1 MAAIEVDGLT
11 RRYGDLVAVDDVS
24 FSVAEGE
31 ILGLLGPNGAGKSTL
46 VNTLCTLLRP
56 SEGTARVAGHDVR
69 TDPGGVR
76 GSIGVVFQEPALDE
90 ELTGVENLR
99 FHARLYGI
107 RRAERTARMRA
118 VLDLVDLADDA
129 DKPVGEYSG
138 GMARRLELA
147 RGLLHEPSVLF
158 LDEPTVGLDAGTRKT
173 VREYIARLNRE
184 AGVTVVL
191 TTHYM
196 EEADALCDRVAIVD
210 DGNVVALDTP
220 DALKHGL
227 GGDVVRLG
235 TDDPAAVTRAVGDE
249 PWVRSVTTTAD
260 GVDVGVDDGEHR
272 VAALV
277 TAASE
282 VAGVQT
288 VSVDRPTLERVFL
301 SLTGRTVDEAE
312 AEMGET
318 PQKASARADGDGRSG
333 KSDGE
338 ER

>member
-1 MAAIEVDGLT
+1 MNAIEVDGLT

-24 FSVAEGE
+24 FAVAEGE

-56 SEGTARVAGHDVR
+56 SSGTARVAGHDVAA
-69 TDPGGVR
+69 DPGGVR
-76 GSIGVVFQEPALDE
+76 ASIGVVFQEPALDE
-90 ELTGVENLR
+90 ELTGAENLR

-107 RRAERTARMRA
+107 RKARQQERART
-118 VLDLVDLADDA
+118 VLELVDLADDA

-147 RGLLHEPSVLF
+147 RGLLHEPDVLF

-210 DGNVVALDTP
+210 DGNVVALDAP
-220 DALKHGL
+220 DALKDSL
-227 GGDVVRLG
+227 GGDVVRIG
-235 TDDPAAVTRAVGDE
+235 TDDPAAVKRAVPNE
-249 PWVRSVTTTAD
+249 PWVRSVTVTD
-260 GVDVGVDDGEHR
+260 GSVEVGVDDGERR
-272 VAALV
+272 VATLV
-277 TAASE
+277 TAASDA
-282 VAGVQT
+282 AGVET

-301 SLTGRTVDEAE
+301 SLTGRTVAE
-312 AEMGET
+312 AAESTGEPPAT
-318 PQKASARADGDGRSG
+318 AVSAETGGD
-333 KSDGE
+333 DDD
-338 ER
+338 

>member
-1 MAAIEVDGLT
+1 MNAIEVEGLT

-24 FSVAEGE
+24 FEVAEGE

-56 SEGTARVAGHDVR
+56 SSGTARVAGRDVSA
-69 TDPGGVR
+69 DPGGVR
-76 GSIGVVFQEPALDE
+76 ASIGAVFQEPALDE
-90 ELTGVENLR
+90 ELTGAENLR

-107 RRAERTARMRA
+107 RTERRRERTAM
-118 VLDLVDLADDA
+118 VLELVDLADDA

-147 RGLLHEPSVLF
+147 RGLLHEPDVLF

-173 VREYIARLNRE
+173 VREYIDRLNRE

-210 DGNVVALDTP
+210 DGSVVALDAP
-220 DALKHGL
+220 DALKDSL
-227 GGDVVRLG
+227 GGDVVRIG
-235 TDDPAAVTRAVGDE
+235 TDDPAAVERAVPDE
-249 PWVRSVTTTAD
+249 PWVRSVTVSGD
-260 GVDVGVDDGEHR
+260 GVDVGVDDGERR

-277 TAASE
+277 TAASDAAA
-282 VAGVQT
+282 VST

-301 SLTGRTVDEAE
+301 SLTGRTVEEA
-312 AEMGET
+312 ADSTGG
-318 PQKASARADGDGRSG
+318 PPAAAASAGTGGD
-333 KSDGE
+333 DDD
-338 ER
+338 

>member
-1 MAAIEVDGLT
+1 MAAIEVEGLT

-24 FSVAEGE
+24 LTVETGE

-46 VNTLCTLLRP
+46 VNTLCTLLSP
-56 SEGTARVAGHDVR
+56 SEGTARVAGHDVVAA
-69 TDPGGVR
+69 PGAVR
-76 GSIGVVFQEPALDE
+76 QRIGVVFQEPALDD
-90 ELTGVENLR
+90 ELTGTENLR

-107 RRAERTARMRA
+107 RADRRRERTRT
-118 VLDLVDLADDA
+118 VLDLVDLGDDA

-147 RGLLHEPSVLF
+147 RGLLHEPDVLF

-173 VREYIARLNRE
+173 ARDYVARLNRE

-210 DGNVVALDTP
+210 DGSVVALDDPET
-220 DALKHGL
+220 LKADL

-235 TDDPAAVTRAVGDE
+235 TDDPSAVAAAVEGE
-249 PWVRSVTTTAD
+249 PWVRSVTATGD
-260 GVDVGVDDGEHR
+260 GVDVGVDDGARR

-277 TAASE
+277 TSASVVAE
-282 VAGVQT
+282 VRT

-301 SLTGRTVDEAE
+301 SLTGRTVEDAAE
-312 AEMGET
+312 PT
-318 PQKASARADGDGRSG
+318 GDGTEATATAPTG
-333 KSDGE
+333 GE
-338 ER
+338 DDD

>member
-1 MAAIEVDGLT
+1 MHAIEVDGLT

-56 SEGTARVAGHDVR
+56 SDGTARVAGHDVR
-69 TDPGGVR
+69 EAPGSVR
-76 GSIGVVFQEPALDE
+76 ANIGVVFQEPALDE

-99 FHARLYGI
+99 FHGRLYGLRGEY
-107 RRAERTARMRA
+107 RRDRIET
-118 VLDLVDLADDA
+118 VLDLVDLTADR

-147 RGLLHEPSVLF
+147 RGLLHEPAVLF
-158 LDEPTVGLDAGTRKT
+158 LDEPTVGLDARTRKT
-173 VREYIARLNRE
+173 VRDYVARLNRE
-184 AGVTVVL
+184 ADVTVVL

-210 DGNVVALDTP
+210 DGQVVALDTP
-220 DALKHGL
+220 AALKADL

-235 TDDPAAVTRAVGDE
+235 ADDPAAVARAVRDE
-249 PWVRSVTTTAD
+249 SWVRSVTETAD
-260 GVDVGVDDGEHR
+260 GVTVGVDDGERR

-282 VAGVQT
+282 VSGVST

-312 AEMGET
+312 EAATDRPAT
-318 PQKASARADGDGRSG
+318 PVATEDD
-333 KSDGE
+333 DD
-338 ER
+338 

>member
-1 MAAIEVDGLT
+1 MNAIEVDGLT

-56 SEGTARVAGHDVR
+56 SEGTARVAGHDVVA
-69 TDPGGVR
+69 DPGGVR
-76 GSIGVVFQEPALDE
+76 SSIGVVFQEPALDE
-90 ELTGVENLR
+90 ELTGRENLR

-107 RRAERTARMRA
+107 RKQRRRERTAT

-147 RGLLHEPSVLF
+147 RGLLHEPAVLF

-173 VREYIARLNRE
+173 VREYVARLNRE

-210 DGNVVALDTP
+210 DGSVVALDAP
-220 DALKHGL
+220 DALKDGL
-227 GGDVVRLG
+227 GGDVIRLG
-235 TDDPAAVTRAVGDE
+235 TDGPAAVERAVGDA
-249 PWVRSVTTTAD
+249 PWVRSVTRTGD
-260 GVDVGVDDGEHR
+260 GLDVGVDDGERR

-282 VAGVQT
+282 VAGVST

-301 SLTGRTVDEAE
+301 SLTGRTVEAADETGPGVAVAAE
-312 AEMGET
+312 TE
-318 PQKASARADGDGRSG
+318 ADD
-333 KSDGE
+333 D
-338 ER
+338 

>member
-1 MAAIEVDGLT
+1 MNAIEVDGLT

-24 FSVAEGE
+24 LTVAEGE

-56 SEGTARVAGHDVR
+56 SEGSAHVAGHDVVA
-69 TDPGGVR
+69 DPGAVR
-76 GSIGVVFQEPALDE
+76 SNIGVVFQEPALDE

-107 RRAERTARMRA
+107 RGERRRERVET
-118 VLDLVDLADDA
+118 VLSLVDLADDA
-129 DKPVGEYSG
+129 DKRVGEYSG

-147 RGLLHEPSVLF
+147 RGLLHEPAVLF

-173 VREYIARLNRE
+173 VREYIARLNDD

-210 DGNVVALDTP
+210 DGSVVALDAP
-220 DALKHGL
+220 DVLKADL

-235 TDDPAAVTRAVGDE
+235 TDQPATVADTIGSRS
-249 PWVRSVTTTAD
+249 WVRSVTVHDD
-260 GVDVGVDDGEHR
+260 GLDVGVDDGSRR

-282 VAGVQT
+282 VADVTT

-301 SLTGRTVDEAE
+301 SLTGRTVTAAAAE
-312 AEMGET
+312 SAASKPAT
-318 PQKASARADGDGRSG
+318 PEPRS
-333 KSDGE
+333 DDDD
-338 ER
+338 